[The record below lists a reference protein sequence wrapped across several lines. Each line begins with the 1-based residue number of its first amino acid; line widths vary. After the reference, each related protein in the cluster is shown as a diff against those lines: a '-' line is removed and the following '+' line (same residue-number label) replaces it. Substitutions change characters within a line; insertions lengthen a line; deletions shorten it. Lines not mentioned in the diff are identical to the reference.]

1 MSKLIKQEIEY
12 IEKVYRDVKSIQKTA
27 DITGFSTMTVNK
39 YVKHISCLNPKS
51 RDCKN
56 TIYQIDLTTKE
67 IIKEWEKPSIAAK
80 ELNINPAEITR
91 VAKGELKQAGNFGWE
106 YKFKK

>member
-1 MSKLIKQEIEY
+1 MSKLRKEEVEY
-12 IEKVYRDVKSIQKTA
+12 IEEVYRDVKSIKRA
-27 DITGFSTMTVNK
+27 AEITGFSTMTVNK
-39 YVKHISCLNPKS
+39 YVKHISCLNPRS

-56 TIYQIDLTTKE
+56 PIYQINLETKE

-106 YKFKK
+106 YKFKG

>member
-1 MSKLIKQEIEY
+1 MSKLRKEEVEY
-12 IEKVYRDVKSIQKTA
+12 IEEVYRDVKSIKRTA
-27 DITGFSTMTVNK
+27 EITGFSTMTVNK
-39 YVKHISCLNPKS
+39 YVKHISCLNPRS

-56 TIYQIDLTTKE
+56 PIYQINLETKE

-91 VAKGELKQAGNFGWE
+91 VAKGELKQAGGFTWE
-106 YKFKK
+106 YKFKD